1 MKNQK
6 LAYTYAICAV
16 LIWSSVATAF
26 KISLRYLDFLQLLFI
41 SSLVSGIVLLILLLA
56 KNEFRE
62 LSKYTFKEYF
72 HSAVLGL
79 LNPFLYYILL
89 FKAYSL
95 LPAQEAQP
103 LNYTWPIMLVL
114 LSIPLLNQKINIKS
128 IISIIISF
136 LGVLII
142 STQGDIFGFGFTNL
156 TGALLAL
163 STAIIWALFWIFNT
177 KDKRNDTP
185 KLFLNFLFGIIYIS
199 IATISFSKIEVPHIN
214 GILGASYIG
223 LFEMGITF
231 VLWSKALDLSTS
243 TAKVSKFIFLVPFLS
258 LVIVYFVLDEDIL
271 LSTIIGLIFI
281 IIGILLEQIKRVKS
295 KT

>member
-1 MKNQK
+1 M
-6 LAYTYAICAV
+6 AYFYAICAV
-16 LIWSSVATAF
+16 LVWSSVASAF
-26 KISLRYLDFLQLLFI
+26 KISLRYLDFLQLLLFSGLI
-41 SSLVSGIVLLILLLA
+41 SCVVLLIILFA

-62 LSKYTFKEYF
+62 LSKFTFKEYLS
-72 HSAVLGL
+72 SAVLGL

-114 LSIPLLNQKINIKS
+114 LSIPILNQKINIKS

-136 LGVLII
+136 FGVLII
-142 STQGDIFGFGFTNL
+142 STQGDVLGFGFTNL
-156 TGALLAL
+156 TGALIAL
-163 STAIIWALFWIFNT
+163 SSAIIWALFWIFNI
-177 KDKRNDTP
+177 KDKRKDLP
-185 KLFLNFLFGIIYIS
+185 KLFLNFLFGIIYIF
-199 IATISFSKIEVPHIN
+199 IATISFSKIGVPHIN

-231 VLWSKALDLSTS
+231 VLWSKALDLSVS

-258 LVIVYFVLDEDIL
+258 LVIVYFVLDEDIY
-271 LSTIIGLIFI
+271 LSTIIGLFFI
-281 IIGILLEQIKRVKS
+281 VLGILLEQIKKVKN
-295 KT
+295 KI